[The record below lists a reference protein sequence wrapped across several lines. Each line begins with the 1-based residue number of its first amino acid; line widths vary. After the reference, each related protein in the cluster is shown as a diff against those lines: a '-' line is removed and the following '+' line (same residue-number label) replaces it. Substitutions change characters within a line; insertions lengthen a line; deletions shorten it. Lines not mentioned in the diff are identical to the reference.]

1 LAILQIETPNAAERR
16 WFGAIVLAFFALVG
30 TVISWRAGAPTTG
43 AFVLWAIGAGL
54 ALLYYAIRPLQVPLY
69 KGWMHL
75 VSPIGWVVSHVLLA
89 VIYFGVLTPIAAC
102 MRAVGRDKLERRFA
116 DCETYWTEHPPEV
129 DPGRY
134 FRQS

>member
-1 LAILQIETPNAAERR
+1 LAFIRIEAPNPAARK
-16 WFGAIVLAFFALVG
+16 WFGVVLLAFFAIVG
-30 TVISWRAGAPTTG
+30 GLASWRLGSATAGYAPW
-43 AFVLWAIGAGL
+43 VIGAVL

-75 VSPIGWVVSHVLLA
+75 VTPIGWVVSHLILGL
-89 VIYFGVLTPIAAC
+89 IYYGILSPIAVC
-102 MRAVGRDKLERRFA
+102 MRLFGRDKLERRFVA
-116 DCETYWTEHPPEV
+116 DETYWTEHPPET

>member
-1 LAILQIETPNAAERR
+1 MAIIQIETPSLAARK
-16 WFGAIVLAFFALVG
+16 WFGAVLFAFFAIVG
-30 TVISWRAGAPTTG
+30 ALASWRVGSATAGYVPWG
-43 AFVLWAIGAGL
+43 IGAVL

-75 VSPIGWVVSHVLLA
+75 VSPIGWVVSHLILGF
-89 VIYFGVLTPIAAC
+89 IYYGVVSPIAVS
-102 MRAVGRDKLERRFA
+102 MRIFGRDKLERRFVA
-116 DCETYWTEHPPEV
+116 HETYWTEHPPEI